1 MTEKPD
7 NNAQTTAVPSDSAPV
22 RAIVETEVFDNARR
36 EQAQIPAGFPWA
48 LVIQILMAI
57 LAYLIQHAVLPHDTR
72 RLRELKS
79 RLEPYQPVF
88 QQKEEDPDD

>member
-36 EQAQIPAGFPWA
+36 EQAQIPAGFPWL
-48 LVIQILMAI
+48 LVIQILLTI
-57 LAYLIQHAVLPHDTR
+57 LSYLMNRASTKPERDRFLGLHT
-72 RLRELKS
+72 ELSYWKDK
-79 RLEPYQPVF
+79 Q
-88 QQKEEDPDD
+88 